1 MKNQQTFEREKADD
15 NGNNRVATPD
25 THIVINTNRLWYGE
39 DSTVSAFI
47 ATAYDEQ
54 ENRVDSMNG
63 YFVEPKTDYDRAK
76 IEGDD
81 KAIMY
86 GSYNIVPKK
95 KGQRFEW
102 YVDNVPGRTGIAI
115 HGGVDSTD
123 TSGCLLPAEKFIHD
137 SNSDN
142 YTTIGTQKKKK
153 ELFDFF
159 NRYGKNGIKINIG
172 L

>member
-1 MKNQQTFEREKADD
+1 MRNYPSIFERAKAYED
-15 NGNNRVATPD
+15 GNNGVATPS

-39 DSTVSAFI
+39 NSTASAFL

-54 ENRVDSMNG
+54 GKRVNSMSG
-63 YFVEPKTDYDRAK
+63 YFLEPRTDYERAK

-102 YVDNVPGRTGIAI
+102 YVDNVPGRTG
-115 HGGVDSTD
+115 H
-123 TSGCLLPAEKFIHD
+123 
-137 SNSDN
+137 
-142 YTTIGTQKKKK
+142 
-153 ELFDFF
+153 
-159 NRYGKNGIKINIG
+159 
-172 L
+172 

>member
-1 MKNQQTFEREKADD
+1 MACLEFAIEVNA
-15 NGNNRVATPD
+15 NRVPIVLGMGGND
-25 THIVINTNRLWYGE
+25 TRTLVDHIKKTDFSN
-39 DSTVSAFI
+39 VSAI
-47 ATAYDEQ
+47 LSVTPYYNKPSQKGLYAHY
-54 ENRVDSMNG
+54 
-63 YFVEPKTDYDRAK
+63 
-76 IEGDD
+76 
-81 KAIMY
+81 KAVAEA
-86 GSYNIVPKK
+86 SPVPVIL
-95 KGQRFEW
+95 
-102 YVDNVPGRTGIAI
+102 YNVPGRTGIAI

>member
-1 MKNQQTFEREKADD
+1 MKGKTENP
-15 NGNNRVATPD
+15 N
-25 THIVINTNRLWYGE
+25 THIVINTNRLWYGK
-39 DSTVSAFI
+39 DSTGSAFL

-54 ENRVDSMNG
+54 GKRVNSMSG
-63 YFVEPKTDYDRAK
+63 YFLEPRTDYERAK

-81 KAIMY
+81 KAILY

-115 HGGVDSTD
+115 HGGVGGTD